1 MSSKDQNSKPHKIS
15 GSLSASLK
23 KNGESDI
30 DESFRIGDFSSKHF
44 TRKSSVFTNHSLGNP
59 DPVES
64 PNTKKIEGG
73 FEDKGTATPLDS
85 SLDLSQSE
93 RSYKSATNN
102 FNQNKSPSALGNLIS
117 SSIKKDSFMSS
128 KPSSTTLNRDISP
141 APQRPGT
148 PEIRLST
155 DSPNSGKPAV
165 NAPEIDVQNPD
176 PSTVEAVGR
185 HLVNDT
191 DAASSIHTRETSNTN
206 NRDALTE
213 EFDSLQLQ
221 GGDISR
227 EVYNW
232 QREHSQ
238 EPRMR
243 RRSQSFSGSISG
255 SLLDP
260 DFQVHDIRV
269 PGGFRR
275 SFLVQKA
282 TKQKIN
288 GRPQTPTFFTRNFI
302 EFLTLYGHFA
312 GEELR
317 DEDDEDEDE
326 EEEGEEAVD
335 EESLLLEADRQRK
348 HEPHKATTTK
358 AILLLLK
365 AFIGTG
371 VLFLPRGYHN
381 AGWLFSSSA
390 LIFFSILSYW
400 CFMSLI
406 NVKIKLNINS
416 YGDIGGKLFGPYMRY
431 SILSSI
437 VLSQIGFAAAYIVF
451 TATNLQAFFI
461 SIASKHYSIEFFI
474 FVQLL
479 VFIPLSL
486 TRKIAKLSGT
496 ALIADLFILLG
507 LVYVYYYC
515 SFVVITEGVGS
526 IKPFNKDWTVFIGT
540 AIFTYEG
547 IGLLIPIQESMQ
559 KPSQFPKILGW
570 VMLTVTF
577 VFVSAGGIGYLAF
590 GSDTETVI
598 LLNFP
603 QDSLYVSIVQFL
615 YAMAILL
622 STPLQLFPAIRI
634 LENGIFVKSGK
645 YDNKVKWHK
654 NYFRVGVV
662 LSTAFIAWGGA
673 SDLDRFVAIVG
684 SFACIPLIY
693 VYPPLLHYK
702 LSANTFWSK
711 AADIAVTA
719 LGFSM
724 MIYTSG
730 QTILDW
736 IS

>member
-1 MSSKDQNSKPHKIS
+1 MSSNDNIKPQKIT
-15 GSLSASLK
+15 GSLSASLR
-23 KNGESDI
+23 KNGDADV

-44 TRKSSVFTNHSLGNP
+44 TRKSSVFTNHSLTTSDP
-59 DPVES
+59 DS
-64 PNTKKIEGG
+64 PSTKKIEGG
-73 FEDKGTATPLDS
+73 FENKGDTNV
-85 SLDLSQSE
+85 DLSQSI
-93 RSYKSATNN
+93 KSTKSTNN
-102 FNQNKSPSALGNLIS
+102 NNNKSSSALANLIS
-117 SSIKKDSFMSS
+117 SSVQ
-128 KPSSTTLNRDISP
+128 KPSSFTTMSRSTSFSKQTNELNTEPPRS
-141 APQRPGT
+141 GT
-148 PEIRLST
+148 PDIFL
-155 DSPNSGKPAV
+155 NSGSPV
-165 NAPEIDVQNPD
+165 STRPSVIAPEIDVQNPH

-185 HLVNDT
+185 HLVKDNDV
-191 DAASSIHTRETSNTN
+191 ASSIHTKDTEPTGLGS
-206 NRDALTE
+206 TE

-232 QREHSQ
+232 QREHSAERRQ
-238 EPRMR
+238 R
-243 RRSQSFSGSISG
+243 RRSQSFSGSVAG
-255 SLLDP
+255 SIVEP

-282 TKQKIN
+282 SKQRLH
-288 GRPQTPTFFTRNFI
+288 GQPQNPTFFTRNFI

-317 DEDDEDEDE
+317 EEDDRDEDEDE
-326 EEEGEEAVD
+326 DEDEGAD
-335 EESLLLEADRQRK
+335 EESLLLPSAQRR
-348 HEPHKATTTK
+348 HDPHKATTTK
-358 AILLLLK
+358 AVLLLLK

-371 VLFLPRGYHN
+371 VLFLPRGYRN
-381 AGWLFSSSA
+381 AGWLFSSFA
-390 LIFFSILSYW
+390 LLFFSILSYW

-406 NVKIKLNINS
+406 NVKIKTKINS
-416 YGDIGGKLFGPYMRY
+416 YGDIGGKLFGPYMRL

-451 TATNLQAFFI
+451 TATNLQAFLI
-461 SIASKHYSIEFFI
+461 SVAGRHYSIEFFI
-474 FVQLL
+474 FVQLV

-515 SFVVITEGVGS
+515 SFYVLKEGVGT

-547 IGLLIPIQESMQ
+547 IGLLIPIQDSMQ
-559 KPSQFPKILGW
+559 KPSKFPSILGY
-570 VMLTVTF
+570 VM
-577 VFVSAGGIGYLAF
+577 VFVTVVFISAGGIGYLAF
-590 GSDTETVI
+590 GNETETVI

-603 QDSLYVSIVQFL
+603 QDSIYVSIVQFL
-615 YAMAILL
+615 YAIAILL

-634 LENGIFVKSGK
+634 LENGLFVKSGK
-645 YDNKVKWHK
+645 YDNKVKWRK

-662 LSTAFIAWGGA
+662 LSTALIAWGGA

-693 VYPPLLHYK
+693 VYPPLLHLK
-702 LSANTFWSK
+702 TSADTKFSK
-711 AADIAVTA
+711 GLDIAVTIF
-719 LGFSM
+719 GFAM

-730 QTILDW
+730 QTISDW
-736 IS
+736 IG